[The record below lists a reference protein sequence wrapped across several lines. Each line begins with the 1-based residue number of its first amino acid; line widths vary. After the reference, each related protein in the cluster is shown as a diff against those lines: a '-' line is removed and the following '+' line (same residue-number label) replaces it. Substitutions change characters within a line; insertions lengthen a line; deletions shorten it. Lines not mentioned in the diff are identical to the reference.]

1 ILIFLYQ
8 LVNLITYLHGSNDAT
23 STRYI
28 FTRLRSLALSLFNND
43 ELLLTYLSEDGM
55 SIESE

>member
-1 ILIFLYQ
+1 
-8 LVNLITYLHGSNDAT
+8 
-23 STRYI
+23 
-28 FTRLRSLALSLFNND
+28 SLALSLFNND